1 MERVAI
7 KMRDGALETLRG
19 SHWPAA
25 VLALA
30 AASSFCVG
38 LIALRIV
45 LSGHVGYAFLVWNL
59 ALAWVPLVLA
69 VCLWVGY
76 RRDWPR
82 PLLGLAAVA
91 WLLFLP
97 NAPYILTDYVH
108 LASGHQG
115 GAIAFDALAISAY
128 AVTGVLLGFASLY
141 LVQAVSR
148 CVFGERVTWW
158 LVHGTLALSAVGIY
172 LGRYQRLNSWD
183 AIRDPG
189 LIAGMIRV
197 RVADP
202 FGNDV
207 LLGTTISFTAVLVA
221 LYLLV
226 YSIVLPRF
234 QAQVASRFPGS

>member
-1 MERVAI
+1 MERVAARV
-7 KMRDGALETLRG
+7 RDGALETLRG

-25 VLALA
+25 LLALA

-38 LIALRIV
+38 LVALRIV
-45 LSGHVGYAFLVWNL
+45 LSGHAGYAFLVWNL
-59 ALAWVPLVLA
+59 TLAWVPLVLA
-69 VCLWVGY
+69 VSIWVGY

-82 PLLGLAAVA
+82 PLLGLAAVL

-108 LASGHQG
+108 LARGHSG
-115 GAIAFDALAISAY
+115 AALAFDALSISAY

-148 CVFGERVTWW
+148 CLFGERVTWW
-158 LVHGTLALSAVGIY
+158 LVHATLALSAVGIY

-197 RVADP
+197 RLADP

-207 LLGTTISFTAVLVA
+207 LLGMTFSFTVVLVA

-226 YSIVLPRF
+226 YSVVLPRF
-234 QAQVASRFPGS
+234 QAEVATRFPGS

>member
-108 LASGHQG
+108 LASGH
-115 GAIAFDALAISAY
+115 
-128 AVTGVLLGFASLY
+128 
-141 LVQAVSR
+141 R
-148 CVFGERVTWW
+148 GER
-158 LVHGTLALSAVGIY
+158 S
-172 LGRYQRLNSWD
+172 RLTRWQSVRTRSQGYCW
-183 AIRDPG
+183 G
-189 LIAGMIRV
+189 LLRCTSC
-197 RVADP
+197 R
-202 FGNDV
+202 
-207 LLGTTISFTAVLVA
+207 
-221 LYLLV
+221 
-226 YSIVLPRF
+226 R
-234 QAQVASRFPGS
+234 